1 MRVGLPR
8 RSNISQSSNFIKT
21 NSQNG
26 SLRETGNAPLKNI
39 LGPIRDWRKA
49 IARFME
55 SATDERLD

>member
-26 SLRETGNAPLKNI
+26 ETGNAPLKNI